1 MKSFIF
7 NLDGNH
13 LRVNMEEHNGQVIL
27 GRFRPDY
34 LQITYGSPFFGQGM
48 TTLAAYE
55 FKNDCQQIVDYFSKG
70 GFDFRDG
77 SDCLRVLTKMVEDH
91 IKTYGHIFIGDLM
104 ILTGEMCELM
114 SAMGYD
120 DETLKVL
127 FPNYVAAIVE
137 KKTTRVKDDTPNPFM
152 TYGSSPRAF
161 IGTTRHDRL
170 RANCPKMNEYPKLS
184 SKASSAKSSFW
195 DIFKKR

>member
-1 MKSFIF
+1 
-7 NLDGNH
+7 
-13 LRVNMEEHNGQVIL
+13 
-27 GRFRPDY
+27 
-34 LQITYGSPFFGQGM
+34 
-48 TTLAAYE
+48 
-55 FKNDCQQIVDYFSKG
+55 
-70 GFDFRDG
+70 
-77 SDCLRVLTKMVEDH
+77 MVEDH

-120 DETLKVL
+120 DETLRVL

-137 KKTTRVKDDTPNPFM
+137 KKTTSVKDDTPNPFM

-161 IGTTRHDRL
+161 IGTTRYDRL

-195 DIFKKR
+195 DIFKKDRLVSFCRRFSHYSKSEALKLLPSALSPSPFPRISRDGCGRMPYTFVRSPVC